1 MDVTVEKSL
10 TLAQDIVLSWE
21 DASMANFRFSLLPFS
36 SYLPIV
42 VPIKLSKKNP
52 HLLCIQTP
60 QKRSGVD
67 SKPIWHLDPL
77 LPRFIYV
84 AWLFNSWSPL
94 CNMVPIIKNQK
105 ESISSGKET
114 FCSSF
119 AEFQFK

>member
-21 DASMANFRFSLLPFS
+21 DAGMANFRLSLLTFS

-42 VPIKLSKKNP
+42 VPIKLLKKNP

-77 LPRFIYV
+77 LPSFIYV
-84 AWLFNSWSPL
+84 AWLFDSCSLL
-94 CNMVPIIKNQK
+94 CNMVHMIKELKREYSQ
-105 ESISSGKET
+105 
-114 FCSSF
+114 
-119 AEFQFK
+119 